1 VNQPAA
7 HSSLTTAPTLEA
19 TLRAAR
25 DDGRKTLL
33 PYITGGYDAGWV
45 DYLRAAADAGADAI
59 EVGIPFSDPVM
70 DGTTIQIAS
79 DRSLKRGTTPQSVL
93 ADVRNADI
101 GVPLIAMTYV
111 NIAYHAGYE
120 RFAHWL
126 RDAGVCA
133 AILPDLPLE
142 EVGPWAEVADRVGIE
157 TVLLAAPT
165 APDERLPRVCER
177 ARGFV
182 YGVGLLG
189 VTGVREQLAASAAVM
204 AQRLK
209 VVTDKP
215 VIVGVGISTPEQAVE
230 VCHHADGVVVGSAVV
245 QRMIDGAGP
254 EGVGALVREF
264 RVALDRA
271 HGSTPVVADAA
282 TS

>member
-1 VNQPAA
+1 V
-7 HSSLTTAPTLEA
+7 STAPAPGTLEA

-25 DDGRKTLL
+25 AAGRKTLL
-33 PYITGGYDAGWV
+33 PYITGGFDAGWV

-93 ADVRNADI
+93 ADLRNADI
-101 GVPLIAMTYV
+101 GVPLIVMTYV

-120 RFAHWL
+120 RFAQWL
-126 RDAGVCA
+126 RDVGVCA

-142 EVGPWAEVADRVGIE
+142 EVGPWAEVADRIGIE

-189 VTGVREQLAASAAVM
+189 VTGVRDQLASSAAVM
-204 AQRLK
+204 AQRLQR
-209 VVTDKP
+209 VTDKP
-215 VIVGVGISTPEQAVE
+215 VIVGVGISTPAQAVQ
-230 VCHHADGVVVGSAVV
+230 VCEHADGVVVGSAIV
-245 QRMIDGAGP
+245 QRMVDGAGP
-254 EGVGALVREF
+254 EGVGSLVHEF
-264 RVALDRA
+264 RDALDQAHRA
-271 HGSTPVVADAA
+271 APVTA
-282 TS
+282 S

>member
-1 VNQPAA
+1 MTTSPTT
-7 HSSLTTAPTLEA
+7 SLETH
-19 TLRAAR
+19 LRAAR
-25 DDGRKTLL
+25 DAGRKLLL
-33 PYITGGYDAGWV
+33 PYITGGYDEGWV

-59 EVGIPFSDPVM
+59 EIGIPFSDPVM
-70 DGTTIQIAS
+70 DGVTIQIAS

-101 GVPLIAMTYV
+101 GVPLIVMTYV

-126 RDAGVCA
+126 REAGVCA

-142 EVGPWAEVADRVGIE
+142 EVGPWADAADRAGVE
-157 TVLLAAPT
+157 TVMLAAPT
-165 APDERLPRVCER
+165 AADERLPRICAR

-189 VTGVREQLAASAAVM
+189 VTGVRGQLAASAELM

-209 VVTDKP
+209 AVTDVP
-215 VIVGVGISTPEQAVE
+215 VVVGVGVSTPQQAVQ
-230 VCHHADGVVVGSAVV
+230 VCRVADGVAVGSAIV
-245 QRMIDGAGP
+245 QRMVDGAGP
-254 EGVGALVREF
+254 EGVGSLVREF
-264 RVALDRA
+264 RGALDSA
-271 HGSTPVVADAA
+271 FVA
-282 TS
+282 